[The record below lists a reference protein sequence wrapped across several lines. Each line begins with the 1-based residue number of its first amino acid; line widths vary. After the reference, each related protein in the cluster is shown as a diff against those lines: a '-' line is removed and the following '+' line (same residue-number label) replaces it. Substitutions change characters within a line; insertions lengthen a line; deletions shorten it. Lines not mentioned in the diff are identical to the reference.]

1 MARKTTEVAVGVL
14 LRTDGCV
21 LLASRPEG
29 KPYAGYWEF
38 PGGKIEPGESVTDA
52 LARELHEELGVDIS
66 APEPWITREHN
77 YPHAHVRLH
86 FYRIRA
92 WHGQLRARERQVFEF
107 FDPAGTLP
115 QPLLPAAY
123 PALKWLLLPEAYAL
137 TQVSRWGMDI
147 FIERFRSALAQGMRL
162 VQLREPELA
171 PSEVA
176 DVMHRLLPL
185 LRAAG
190 GRLMISSRHDRARWR
205 EADGLHLTSVD
216 LMREHGRPL
225 GLGDD
230 QWLSASVHDREQL
243 ERAAMIGC
251 DFVVAGPVKPTL
263 THPDAKVLGWAGLAQ
278 LAHNTPVA
286 VYALGGLRSDDLAC
300 ARAQGAHGL
309 AMLSAAW
316 N

>member
-1 MARKTTEVAVGVL
+1 
-14 LRTDGCV
+14 
-21 LLASRPEG
+21 
-29 KPYAGYWEF
+29 
-38 PGGKIEPGESVTDA
+38 
-52 LARELHEELGVDIS
+52 
-66 APEPWITREHN
+66 
-77 YPHAHVRLH
+77 
-86 FYRIRA
+86 
-92 WHGQLRARERQVFEF
+92 
-107 FDPAGTLP
+107 
-115 QPLLPAAY
+115 
-123 PALKWLLLPEAYAL
+123 
-137 TQVSRWGMDI
+137 SRWGMDI